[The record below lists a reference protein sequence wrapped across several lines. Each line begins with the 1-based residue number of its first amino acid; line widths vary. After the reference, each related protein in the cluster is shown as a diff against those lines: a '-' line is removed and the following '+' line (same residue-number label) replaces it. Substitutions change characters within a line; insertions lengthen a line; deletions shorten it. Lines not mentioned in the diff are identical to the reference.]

1 MTYRKLTD
9 GMHRSYKSMGN
20 WGIGATIHEN
30 KNGTVLTM
38 DICYEDQILPIVN
51 EKFPSVPLA
60 KLHAVKTVRNIINE
74 LGKWTEES

>member
-9 GMHRSYKSMGN
+9 GRQRSYKSLGN
-20 WGIGATIHEN
+20 WGIGATIQETRI
-30 KNGTVLTM
+30 GVVLTM
-38 DICYEDQILPIVN
+38 DIAYEDQILPFVN
-51 EKFPSVPLA
+51 LRFESVPLA